1 MNLLQQTF
9 QPVAESEQ
17 KQWLDTRFRSDD
29 DSSLQVSVYLGSNE
43 GRTEVLVDVTQVL
56 RAYGFTNFA
65 RMEQAPGSRFFSI
78 EVRFGK
84 DDRQA
89 AQKSK
94 KQLLNDLL
102 NDIPPGR
109 PPQKRRAVRKLKKS
123 LWSRAGKKLVT
134 IILAGTTAV
143 GGLAVDIFRDEIK
156 GGIEDWLKD
165 NRPKIVQKVDSVVAK
180 ELPAGVA
187 DSFHR
192 AVKDYIDRSPDKTKL
207 KPPPSK

>member
-1 MNLLQQTF
+1 
-9 QPVAESEQ
+9 
-17 KQWLDTRFRSDD
+17 
-29 DSSLQVSVYLGSNE
+29 
-43 GRTEVLVDVTQVL
+43 
-56 RAYGFTNFA
+56 
-65 RMEQAPGSRFFSI
+65 MEQAPGSRFFSI

-89 AQKSK
+89 AQRSK
-94 KQLLNDLL
+94 KQLQNDLL
-102 NDIPPGR
+102 RDVPPGR
-109 PPQKRRAVRKLKKS
+109 PPQKRRAVRNLKKS
-123 LWSRAGKKLVT
+123 LWGRTKKRLIT
-134 IILAGTTAV
+134 IIVFGGTYL
-143 GGLAVDIFRDEIK
+143 GGLTGEVFKDEIK

-192 AVKDYIDRSPDKTKL
+192 AVKDYIDRSPDKSKL

>member
-9 QPVAESEQ
+9 QPVAKSEQ
-17 KQWLDTRFRSDD
+17 DQWLDTRFGSDD
-29 DSSLQVSVYLGSNE
+29 DSSLQVSIYLGSNE
-43 GRTEVLVDVTQVL
+43 GRAEVLEDVTQVL

-89 AQKSK
+89 AQRSK
-94 KQLLNDLL
+94 KQLQNDLVR
-102 NDIPPGR
+102 DVPPGR
-109 PPQKRRAVRKLKKS
+109 PPQKRRAVRNLKKS
-123 LWSRAGKKLVT
+123 LWGRTKKKLIT
-134 IILAGTTAV
+134 IIVFGGTYL
-143 GGLAVDIFRDEIK
+143 GGLTGEVFKDEIK

-165 NRPKIVQKVDSVVAK
+165 NRPKIIQKVDSVVAK

-192 AVKDYIDRSPDKTKL
+192 AVKDYIDRSPDKSKL
-207 KPPPSK
+207 KPPASK